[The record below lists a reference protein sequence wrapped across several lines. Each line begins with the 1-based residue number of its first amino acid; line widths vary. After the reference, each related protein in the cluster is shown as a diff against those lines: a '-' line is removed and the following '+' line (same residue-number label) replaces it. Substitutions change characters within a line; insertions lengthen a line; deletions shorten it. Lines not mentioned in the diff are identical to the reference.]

1 MNHWVGNKCRANHAL
16 TSPKRKDPGSDL
28 LELAG
33 QNGRFR
39 MVRGVSV
46 MAEAQD
52 ERMTLRLE
60 AVTDTP

>member
-1 MNHWVGNKCRANHAL
+1 MLNAPNWR
-16 TSPKRKDPGSDL
+16 TF
-28 LELAG
+28 
-33 QNGRFR
+33 RFK